1 MPVDQPATVPDLSI
15 TEHHLDASVEHGG
28 CGGCPIARREF
39 LREGAIL
46 ATAAVA
52 AIAIPA
58 KASGLSARFASAFRH
73 SVKDARYAV
82 PSSDGATIDRD
93 NDVIIA
99 RVGGAVYALDLSCP
113 HQRTAIRWRASDN
126 RFECPKH
133 HSQYSPA
140 GIYLQG
146 RATRSL
152 DRLPIRRDGD
162 QLVVD
167 VDTVYRQ
174 DRDRSKWDAAVVQ
187 L

>member
-1 MPVDQPATVPDLSI
+1 MPIDHTASAAPESPVPQRD
-15 TEHHLDASVEHGG
+15 G
-28 CGGCPIARREF
+28 CDGCAIARREF
-39 LREGAIL
+39 LREGTIL
-46 ATAAVA
+46 AAA
-52 AIAIPA
+52 AITIPGGA
-58 KASGLSARFASAFRH
+58 PGFRARFASALGR
-73 SVKDARYAV
+73 SGRDVRYGV
-82 PSSDGATIDRD
+82 PSSDGATVDRD

-174 DRDRSKWDAAVVQ
+174 DHDRAQWQAAVVQ